1 VVNIGEDVSQQ
12 SATRDVVRASQVV
25 MHRFVPLL
33 ALTCLLGVLVG
44 SPATAQ
50 EVDESGDRLAVDV
63 AVGFDG
69 VGRGSSWTPVTV
81 SFRPDR
87 PISGELRVQSTNDA
101 FGSTSTTVV
110 PLELVAGAPVALRT
124 VVPPG
129 RVGVTVLEGDEVI
142 ASPREQGATQRGLM
156 LVGLLGRGP
165 RPAGPAVTQ
174 LPPSTT
180 ARWVGVDTDWL
191 DVPRALASLDLLVVE
206 PDQWTTLDEDDRQ
219 EIWREVT
226 TAGMTLVLTGQ
237 VDDTLLPQPVRMD
250 APPPDAIVVP
260 AATTDGPEVGAVIVP
275 AGLGRLVLTEA
286 DPNNDADVATWEVI
300 TSPRGVL
307 DPLQDG
313 ESYDSQPF
321 AAQDLLQSTGNV
333 PEIPAIPFLALF
345 LAGYLLAVGPLVSVV
360 LRRRGRPELAWA
372 AVPVVALVF
381 AAGPLALGGST
392 EGGSTVTSQVLTWW
406 VDGVGEQR
414 VAAAWQTPT
423 SGRVAATLDGT
434 GWSATAWGG
443 QISNAVV
450 SRTDSATTTS
460 GQLRGGEV
468 AGVIG
473 QRLVDAPAP
482 FDVVATVGSGGITV
496 AVTNRTDDTVED
508 AQLVIGNRRVDL
520 DPIPAGDS
528 VTVADDAGHLQR
540 SRLLLEGFPAEA
552 DQFGVVR
559 QAREDL
565 PVVEEM
571 VVEIGPDG
579 TQTEFAQPVPM
590 PGVPFGGP
598 GQGAGLLPAAL
609 RLGTPGMVWVVA
621 PDSSEGPPVAVD
633 GAQAQEVSAMAA
645 VGTRIRF
652 DGPVDTAPPAALLT
666 QVVRSVQG
674 TGEWIGPGEVLGP
687 NQVLRV
693 QLPPIAPET
702 AMAGFMQTFDGGV
715 ELWDAT
721 ARTWRNMPRQFVDVA
736 AAPIASAA
744 GEVWIRMTGQV
755 DGTGIALAPPGVV
768 AGPSPE
774 QGGAR
779 GELRPMPMPLE
790 TLPAV
795 DPPLPSPAP
804 VPAPTA
810 EVGQ

>member
-1 VVNIGEDVSQQ
+1 MVDIGEDVSQQ

-33 ALTCLLGVLVG
+33 ALACLLLASVG
-44 SPATAQ
+44 SPAAAQ
-50 EVDESGDRLAVDV
+50 DAGAGGDRLAVDV

-87 PISGELRVQSTNDA
+87 PISGELRVQSSNDA
-101 FGSTSTTVV
+101 FGTTSTTVI

-129 RVGVTVLEGDEVI
+129 RVGVTVLEGDDVI
-142 ASPREQGATQRGLM
+142 ASPQQQGATHRGLM

-206 PDQWTTLDEDDRQ
+206 PDQWATLGEDDRQ

-260 AATTDGPEVGAVIVP
+260 ATTSDGAEGPDAGAVIAP
-275 AGLGRLVLTEA
+275 AGLGRLVLTDA
-286 DPNNDADVATWEVI
+286 DPNVDTDVATWEAIV
-300 TSPRGVL
+300 SPRGVL

-333 PEIPAIPFLALF
+333 PEIPAIPFLVLF
-345 LAGYLLAVGPLVSVV
+345 LVAYLLVVGPLTSVV
-360 LRRRGRPELAWA
+360 LARRGRPELAWV
-372 AVPVVALVF
+372 AVPVVGLVF
-381 AAGPLALGGST
+381 AAVPLALGGST
-392 EGGSTVTSQVLTWW
+392 DGGTTVTSQVLTWW

-414 VAAAWQTPT
+414 VAAAWRTPT
-423 SGRVAATLDGT
+423 SGAVEATLDGT
-434 GWSATAWGG
+434 DWTASAWGG
-443 QISNAVV
+443 QIGDAAV
-450 SRTDSATTTS
+450 SRTDTDTAVR

-468 AGVIG
+468 AGVLG
-473 QRLVDAPAP
+473 QRVIDDPAP
-482 FDVVATVGSGGITV
+482 LQVAATAGANGITV
-496 AVTNRTDDTVED
+496 HITNTTADAVED

-520 DPIPAGDS
+520 DPIPGGET
-528 VTVADDAGHLQR
+528 VTVADDPGHLQR
-540 SRLLLEGFPAEA
+540 SRMQLDAFPTDA
-552 DQFGVVR
+552 DRFGVVM
-559 QAREDL
+559 QAQPD
-565 PVVEEM
+565 VAVAEEII
-571 VVEIGPDG
+571 VEIGPDG
-579 TQTEFAQPVPM
+579 TQTEFAQPLPM
-590 PGVPFGGP
+590 PLPDGGFMGP
-598 GQGAGLLPAAL
+598 GQGSGLLPAAL

-621 PDSSEGPPVAVD
+621 PASSDGPLVDVD
-633 GAQAQEVSAMAA
+633 GAQAQEVSTMRA
-645 VGTRIRF
+645 VGSRIRF
-652 DGPVDTAPPAALLT
+652 DAPVDTAPPAALLT
-666 QVVRSVQG
+666 QVVRPIQG

-693 QLPPIAPET
+693 QLPPMAPGT
-702 AMAGFMQTFDGGV
+702 AMAGFLQTFDGGV

-721 ARTWRNMPRQFVDVA
+721 ARTWRNMPRQFGDVA
-736 AAPIASAA
+736 ASPIASPA
-744 GEVWIRMTGQV
+744 GEVWIRMNGQV
-755 DGTGIALAPPGVV
+755 DGTGLALAPPGVV

-779 GELRPMPMPLE
+779 GELQPMPMPLQ
-790 TLPAV
+790 TIPAIE
-795 DPPLPSPAP
+795 PP
-804 VPAPTA
+804 VPSPTA